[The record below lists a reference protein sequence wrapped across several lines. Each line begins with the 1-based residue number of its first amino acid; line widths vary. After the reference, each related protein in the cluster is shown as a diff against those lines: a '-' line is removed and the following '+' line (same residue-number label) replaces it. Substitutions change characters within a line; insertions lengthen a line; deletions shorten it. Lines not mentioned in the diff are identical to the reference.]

1 MDMLLNG
8 HVVLV
13 TGGSRGIGRA
23 VVAGLAAEGARIA
36 FCARD
41 ADGVAAA
48 EQELRA
54 AGAGEVAGTAVDVAD
69 GDALA
74 GWVAASAERFGAVDA
89 VVANVSALAIGPGEQ
104 NWRSSFEVDLL
115 HTVRL
120 VEAALPHLE
129 RSDAASVTAVSSVS
143 GREIDF
149 ADGSYGVMKAALV
162 HYVSGLAFD
171 LAPKGIRA
179 NAVSPG
185 NVYFPGGVWANVE
198 QHDPALYAHAMG
210 LNPTGRMGTP
220 EETAYAVVSLVSPR
234 ASRISGT
241 NLVVDGALTRG
252 VQL

>member
-1 MDMLLNG
+1 MDMLLTG
-8 HVVLV
+8 RVVLV

-23 VVAGLAAEGARIA
+23 VVEGLVAEGARVA
-36 FCARD
+36 FCARGE
-41 ADGVAAA
+41 DGVRAA
-48 EQELRA
+48 EAEIRA
-54 AGAGEVAGTAVDVAD
+54 TGADVVGTAVDVAD
-69 GDALA
+69 GAA
-74 GWVAASAERFGAVDA
+74 VASWVEASAQHFGQVDA
-89 VVANVSALAIGPGEQ
+89 VVANVSALAIGPGEE
-104 NWRSSFEVDLL
+104 NWRNSFQVDLM
-115 HTVRL
+115 HTVAL

-129 RSDAASVTAVSSVS
+129 LSDAASVTAISSVS

-162 HYVSGLAFD
+162 HYVSGLAYD
-171 LAPKGIRA
+171 LASRGVRA

-185 NVYFPGGVWANVE
+185 NVYFDGGVWQQTERNAP
-198 QHDPALYAHAMG
+198 DFFADILA

-241 NLVVDGALTRG
+241 NLVVDGALTKG

>member
-1 MDMLLNG
+1 MDMLLG
-8 HVVLV
+8 DRVVLV

-23 VVAGLAAEGARIA
+23 VVELLAAEGARVA

-41 ADGVAAA
+41 ADGVRVA
-48 EQELRA
+48 EDELRA
-54 AGAGEVAGTAVDVAD
+54 GGADVAGTAVDVAD

-74 GWVAASAERFGAVDA
+74 GWVAASAERFGALDA
-89 VVANVSALAIGPGEQ
+89 VVANVSALAIGPGEE

-120 VEAALPHLE
+120 VEAALPHLQ
-129 RSDAASVTAVSSVS
+129 RSDAASITAVSSVS
-143 GREIDF
+143 GREVDF

-171 LAPKGIRA
+171 LAATGIRA

-185 NVYFPGGVWANVE
+185 NVYFPGGVWQNVE
-198 QHDPALYAHAMG
+198 QGNPDLFAHAMG

-220 EETAYAVVSLVSPR
+220 EETAYAVVSLVSPL

>member
-1 MDMLLNG
+1 MDMLLDG
-8 HVVLV
+8 RVVLV

-23 VVAGLAAEGARIA
+23 IVAGLAAEGAKVA
-36 FCARD
+36 FCARG
-41 ADGVAAA
+41 AEGVQTA
-48 EQELRA
+48 EAELRTG
-54 AGAGEVAGTAVDVAD
+54 GAEVTGSAVDVAD
-69 GDALA
+69 GDAVA
-74 GWVAASAERFGAVDA
+74 GWVTASADRYGAVDA
-89 VVANVSALAIGPGEQ
+89 VVANVSALAIGPGEE
-104 NWRSSFEVDLL
+104 NWRSSFRIDLM

-129 RSDAASVTAVSSVS
+129 RSDAASITAVSSVS
-143 GREIDF
+143 SREIDF

-185 NVYFPGGVWANVE
+185 NVYFPGGVWSGVE
-198 QHDPALYAHAMG
+198 QGDPDLFAHAMG

-220 EETAYAVVSLVSPR
+220 EETAYAVISLVSPR

-241 NLVVDGALTRG
+241 NLVADGALSRG

>member
-1 MDMLLNG
+1 MDMLLDG
-8 HVVLV
+8 RVVLV

-23 VVAGLAAEGARIA
+23 VVAGLAAEGARVA
-36 FCARD
+36 FCARG
-41 ADGVAAA
+41 AEGVQTA
-48 EQELRA
+48 EAELRA
-54 AGAGEVAGTAVDVAD
+54 GGAEVTGSAVDVAD
-69 GDALA
+69 GAALEA
-74 GWVAASAERFGAVDA
+74 WVAASAERYGAVDA

-104 NWRSSFEVDLL
+104 NWRASFDVDLM
-115 HTVRL
+115 HTVHL

-171 LAPKGIRA
+171 LAPRGIRA

-185 NVYFPGGVWANVE
+185 NVYFPGGVWAGVE
-198 QHDPALYAHAMG
+198 QGDPALFAHATG

>member
-1 MDMLLNG
+1 MDMLLSG
-8 HVVLV
+8 RVVLV

-23 VVAGLAAEGARIA
+23 VVDGLVAEGARVA
-36 FCARD
+36 FCARGEAGVRATESALRSGG
-41 ADGVAAA
+41 ADV
-48 EQELRA
+48 
-54 AGAGEVAGTAVDVAD
+54 VGTAVDVAD
-69 GDALA
+69 GAA
-74 GWVAASAERFGAVDA
+74 VASWVEASAQHFGQVDA

-104 NWRSSFEVDLL
+104 NWRDSFQVDLM
-115 HTVRL
+115 HTVAL

-162 HYVSGLAFD
+162 HYVSGLAYD
-171 LAPKGIRA
+171 LAAKGIRA

-185 NVYFPGGVWANVE
+185 NVYFDGGVWHQTE
-198 QHDPALYAHAMG
+198 QNAPDFFAQVLAM
-210 LNPTGRMGTP
+210 NPTGRMGGP

-241 NLVVDGALTRG
+241 NLVVDGALTKG

>member
-1 MDMLLNG
+1 MDMLLTDR
-8 HVVLV
+8 VVLV

-23 VVAGLAAEGARIA
+23 VVDALAAEGARVA

-41 ADGVAAA
+41 ADGCAAA

-54 AGAGEVAGTAVDVAD
+54 RSADVAGTAVDVAD
-69 GDALA
+69 GDALTT
-74 GWVAASAERFGAVDA
+74 WVEATAQRFGRIDA
-89 VVANVSALAIGPGEQ
+89 VVANVSALAIGPGEA
-104 NWRSSFEVDLL
+104 NWRSSFEIDLM

-129 RSDAASVTAVSSVS
+129 RSDAASITAVSSVS

-149 ADGSYGVMKAALV
+149 ADGAYGVMKAALV

-198 QHDPALYAHAMG
+198 QNDPELFAHAMG

-220 EETAYAVVSLVSPR
+220 EETAYAVVALVSPR

-241 NLVVDGALTRG
+241 NLVADGALTRG